1 MVAALVI
8 AVVSA
13 MGLGIWSLSL
23 RLAPQL
29 INTSTSSGPD
39 VAAFVPEKSI
49 AVLPFE
55 NLSEDKESAFFA
67 DGVQD
72 DILTALSKVAALK
85 VTSRTS
91 VNTYP
96 AGTRRNLREIGQT
109 LGVAYVLEG
118 SVRRDNEKAH
128 VTAQLIDARTDARM
142 WTQSY
147 DRDLAD
153 IFAIQSEIVQQ
164 ITSQLQT
171 TLSPK
176 EKAAI
181 EARPTKDLAAYGLYV
196 RAKALIATISFN
208 AQINDK
214 LRQAVQLLD
223 QAIARDPDFFLAYCQ
238 LSAAHNYISIFLALI
253 TRRLA
258 LLWPIARSKLS
269 FACAPMR
276 ARRILLGPV
285 FSTVAIS
292 TTSMPARSSPLPN
305 ALCLTTRRSSS

>member
-1 MVAALVI
+1 M
-8 AVVSA
+8 
-13 MGLGIWSLSL
+13 
-23 RLAPQL
+23 
-29 INTSTSSGPD
+29 
-39 VAAFVPEKSI
+39 
-49 AVLPFE
+49 LPFE

-147 DRDLAD
+147 DRDLP
-153 IFAIQSEIVQQ
+153 
-164 ITSQLQT
+164 TSSRSRAKSCSRLPPNSKPHFHRKRKPRSKT
-171 TLSPK
+171 
-176 EKAAI
+176 
-181 EARPTKDLAAYGLYV
+181 RPTKDLAAYGLYV

-223 QAIARDPDFFLAYCQ
+223 QAIARDPDFSSLLSIIRRAQ
-238 LSAAHNYISIFLALI
+238 LPLFFGFFDHTPA
-253 TRRLA
+253 RLA
-258 LLWPIARSKLS
+258 LADSALKAVVRLRPE
-269 FACAPMR
+269 MR

-285 FSTVAIS
+285 FYTVAIS
-292 TTSMPARSSPLPN
+292 TTTMPARSLPLPN